1 MTTRQKQSMS
11 EQLGVNPSDLESR
24 KSWNGFSDEHVAVL
38 NDVRELA
45 NENAA
50 EIIHKFYDHSFSF
63 PAFAETVRKAGGS
76 RANLEIAQTEYFKE
90 LFGGTYDMAYAER
103 RLAIGSVHHR
113 LGISPRYYLGSYIQF
128 YEHLFPLLV
137 KKYKRKPDKLVF
149 AIGAFLKITNFDQQL
164 MIEAYTLGFV
174 TEMQEQVDEVR
185 TQATTVERN
194 TEAMAQLS
202 TGATE
207 QANPSHRRPPAT
219 YSSWA
224 RRSRPFHR
232 HRSRRPRPLT
242 ACRR

>member
-63 PAFAETVRKAGGS
+63 QAFAETVRKAGGS

-103 RLAIGSVHHR
+103 RLAIGSVPHKW
-113 LGISPRYYLGSYIQF
+113 GSA
-128 YEHLFPLLV
+128 H
-137 KKYKRKPDKLVF
+137 
-149 AIGAFLKITNFDQQL
+149 AITWAHTSS
-164 MIEAYTLGFV
+164 
-174 TEMQEQVDEVR
+174 
-185 TQATTVERN
+185 
-194 TEAMAQLS
+194 S
-202 TGATE
+202 TSTC
-207 QANPSHRRPPAT
+207 SR
-219 YSSWA
+219 SW
-224 RRSRPFHR
+224 
-232 HRSRRPRPLT
+232 
-242 ACRR
+242 